1 MPWNKVWESVLE
13 RGEGRGIYFYFPSF
27 SRFLGIKDHPVG
39 HQVPPHFQVVLPRF
53 SRKSDPKPR
62 SVHCLRGRVEVAAS
76 AFVDWIGLE
85 LCANIAMD
93 HLGCILEALQK
104 PKVRA
109 SRKRGAAVLDCPSG
123 GVSGADGGNH
133 LGLSRS
139 GEILKLHEKKTKSP
153 IIILEKRTKVQEEK
167 QNQTSCF
174 VVAVLTC
181 RIKTKSGLS
190 KRLSLEVIAME
201 GKGQL
206 QCGEL
211 LDHKVCKGV
220 RS

>member
-1 MPWNKVWESVLE
+1 ME
-13 RGEGRGIYFYFPSF
+13 RGEGRVIYFYFLSL

-39 HQVPPHFQVVLPRF
+39 HQVPLHFQVVLSRF

-62 SVHCLRGRVEVAAS
+62 SAHCLRGRVGVGAS

-85 LCANIAMD
+85 LCANVAVA
-93 HLGCILEALQK
+93 HLGRIVEALQK
-104 PKVRA
+104 PRVMAGRQ
-109 SRKRGAAVLDCPSG
+109 RGAAVLDCPGG
-123 GVSGADGGNH
+123 GVSGADGRNH

-139 GEILKLHEKKTKSP
+139 GEVLKLHEKKTKSP
-153 IIILEKRTKVQEEK
+153 IIVLEKRTKVQEEK

-181 RIKTKSGLS
+181 QIKTKSGLS
-190 KRLSLEVIAME
+190 KRLSLELIAME

-206 QCGEL
+206 QRGEL
-211 LDHKVCKGV
+211 LDHKVCKGL